1 MLHTLMFVVQNIKSS
16 TVYTVTIKYVTP
28 HHYVV
33 SNTEFYERIA
43 KDSKQALIQ
52 IVSEAGHGKTS
63 SLRTIIQHVKRTHP
77 EIVFKIFDVSQA
89 WYHCAPVQHRQL
101 VTRRKMRSGK
111 IANISD
117 CVYEMGTLSKED
129 KRAFVGTIIKEDW
142 DKRYQAKLDGV
153 LDELPLIAFVFEE
166 SNIYFGSYSFRTND
180 EHTPVFENY
189 VSVGRNYK
197 MRGFLVATAEQGEM
211 SPALRRRTRKIYGRL
226 VNSGDIRESKKTG
239 VTVDLTMIPKYSF
252 AYADMVERVPDL
264 VKNTPVDYVMKVT
277 PIVVHPPQL
286 WFDDIVDYPPTIVKK
301 KRGWIPFMLSVGGV
315 VFIFW
320 MFISYFLG

>member
-1 MLHTLMFVVQNIKSS
+1 M
-16 TVYTVTIKYVTP
+16 
-28 HHYVV
+28 

-111 IANISD
+111 IANIPD

-142 DKRYQAKLDGV
+142 DKRYQAKLRTTQGTQEQRD
-153 LDELPLIAFVFEE
+153 LALIEWEKIPLLAFIYEE

-211 SPALRRRTRKIYGRL
+211 APALRRRTRKIYGRL
-226 VNSGDIRESKKTG
+226 VNSGDIREARKTG
-239 VTVDLTMIPKYSF
+239 VEVDLTEIPKYNF

-264 VKNTPVDYVMKVT
+264 VKRTPVDYVMTVT
-277 PIVVHPPQL
+277 PVVVQPTPL
-286 WFDDIVDYPPTIVKK
+286 WFDDLVDYPEPVVVKK
-301 KRGWIPFMLSVGGV
+301 KGWAPFLISVGGV
-315 VFIFW
+315 LFIFW
-320 MFISYFLG
+320 MFMSYFLG